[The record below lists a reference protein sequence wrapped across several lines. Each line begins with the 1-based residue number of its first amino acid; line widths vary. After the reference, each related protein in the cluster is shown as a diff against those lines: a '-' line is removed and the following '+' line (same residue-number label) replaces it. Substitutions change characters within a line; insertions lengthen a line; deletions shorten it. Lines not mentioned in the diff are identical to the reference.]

1 VFKLFKSND
10 EPPRRQPQQRPIAG
24 AGAESVGDALNF
36 GSSALPGAADH
47 LAKFESLGQVL
58 VVTVLPQ
65 TLSGPEAQDL
75 MGDMVGRSAYGP
87 TAPGQPIGAGST
99 KPRHFVLDLQNVE
112 YMDSACLGAMVEL
125 LTNMQSRGGHI
136 ALANAGRNVE
146 YLFRL
151 TQLDRVF
158 PICRD
163 VMQAIEAAER
173 GPSDPILGAKAKK
186 RKKKS
191 A

>member
-87 TAPGQPIGAGST
+87 TAPGQPVGAGST

-112 YMDSACLGAMVEL
+112 HMDSACLGVMVQTL
-125 LTNMQSRGGHI
+125 QVMQGKGGRI
-136 ALANAGRNVE
+136 ALVNAGRNVE

-163 VMQAIEAAER
+163 VMKAIEAVER
-173 GPSDPILGAKAKK
+173 GLGGMAGPGKGPKK
-186 RKKKS
+186 NKGW
-191 A
+191 